1 MEAIFG
7 KQTYR
12 KGLILHPGAIGDCLL
27 ALPTASLM
35 KQRLGIEQV
44 DWIGHTEYIEFY
56 PGRSAVDRIRSL
68 ESIPLHRLFQKT
80 ESFEVQEHDPLVYSF
95 AGYEQVVS
103 FLGHENPDFEQ
114 NLLFTVHCS
123 QSAQV
128 LVLPPD
134 KESYKGPIG
143 RYYLE
148 EVAAENQISLGDWKI
163 PSPLLEPHPGDFSA
177 GREEIQ
183 RLGLNPDHSIVLIH
197 PGSGGQAKCW
207 AHENF
212 LHLAQRLKQ
221 ENYEVIFL
229 LGPAERER
237 FSRKTLG
244 AFQQFPSLSELSLT
258 QILQVLACS
267 DGYIGNDSG
276 ISHLAA
282 ALAKPTLA
290 VFGPTDPAKY
300 APIGPKVRIL
310 SVKEDLFRQFSP
322 PTVQKA
328 VTLLREIL

>member
-44 DWIGHTEYIEFY
+44 DWIGRTEYIEFY

-68 ESIPLHRLFQKT
+68 DSIPLHRLFQKT

-143 RYYLE
+143 RFYLE
-148 EVAAENQISLGDWKI
+148 EIAAENQISLDNWQT
-163 PSPLLEPHPGDFSA
+163 PSPLLEPHPTDFSA
-177 GREEIQ
+177 GREQIQ
-183 RLGLNPDHSIVLIH
+183 QLGINPDRSIVLIH
-197 PGSGGQAKCW
+197 PGSGGQTKCW
-207 AHENF
+207 AAENF
-212 LHLAQRLKQ
+212 ILLAQMLRQ
-221 ENYEVIFL
+221 ERYEVIFL

-237 FSRKTLG
+237 FSVRTLRT
-244 AFQQFPSLSELSLT
+244 FHQYPYFSELSLT

-267 DGYIGNDSG
+267 DGYVGNDSG
-276 ISHLAA
+276 ITHLAA

-290 VFGPTDPAKY
+290 VFGPTDPAKF
-300 APIGPKVRIL
+300 APVGPKVRIL
-310 SVKEDLFRQFSP
+310 RLERTLFKQFSEP
-322 PTVQKA
+322 CVHQA
-328 VTLLREIL
+328 LTLLREIL